1 MNNCLI
7 CTSSVVEI
15 SVKPDEFY
23 QRYVFM
29 DYYEIT
35 KRKYLFFKKNIKID
49 RGFVWDEYLDNNKR
63 LKNNY
68 IGLPY
73 IIEDG
78 YVYDDNE
85 KMNAYA
91 KENAEIF
98 MQNKNNR
105 FIGSSN
111 FDSWFNRTLGYD
123 KFYYEAVSDEQ
134 TGRVKEI
141 LVYKKGCVKML
152 LFNNGD
158 IYSYSKI
165 DSKRAN
171 ELLKEIARSIAEYP
185 FMIVDKSNL
194 TFTNFNDEED

>member
-1 MNNCLI
+1 MNNSLI
-7 CTSSVVEI
+7 CTSSIVEF
-15 SVKPDEFY
+15 SVKPDELY

-29 DYYEIT
+29 DEYEIT

-49 RGFVWDEYLDNNKR
+49 RGFVWDEHLDNRKH
-63 LKNNY
+63 LKNNDTE
-68 IGLPY
+68 LPY

-78 YVYDDNE
+78 NVYDDYEN
-85 KMNAYA
+85 MNAYA
-91 KENAEIF
+91 KENAEFF
-98 MQNKNNR
+98 MHNKNNR

-111 FDSWFNRTLGYD
+111 FDSWFNRTLGND
-123 KFYYEAVSDEQ
+123 KFYYEVVSDEQ

-152 LFNNGD
+152 LSNNNT

-171 ELLKEIARSIAEYP
+171 KLLKEFAQCIAEYP
-185 FMIVDKSNL
+185 FMVVNKNII
-194 TFTNFNDEED
+194 TFTNFKDEED

>member
-152 LFNNGD
+152 LSNNGD

-194 TFTNFNDEED
+194 IFTNFNDEED